1 MQKIEILGY
10 QESLET
16 EDTIG
21 AKRGQDAH
29 RKSDVSED
37 QTESQLILA

>member
-10 QESLET
+10 EESLET

-21 AKRGQDAH
+21 AKPH

-37 QTESQLILA
+37 QSKSQLILA